1 MLCSQYKVNYCSP
14 HQPNHTNPI
23 TNLIPAEIH
32 NADSIPP
39 ALRLNHP
46 PTIAPI
52 SSMMTAP
59 ARRFRL
65 TFPVGPETSF
75 GSLAR
80 SKYTLVSTTEG
91 ISLYPNALVDVIL
104 PALWNARSA
113 IGINSKNSGPPVRLA
128 SCEVCGM
135 RSASMRATAMMMR
148 MDWMRKETKRVPR
161 RRGPARRV
169 VLEKAVAPRKKAAME
184 TRDFSQPQGLLNGW
198 EEAPRPRKIVFPLLC

>member
-1 MLCSQYKVNYCSP
+1 MLQIQLNVNYCSP

-52 SSMMTAP
+52 SNIITAP

-65 TFPVGPETSF
+65 TFPVGPEMSF

-80 SKYTLVSTTEG
+80 SKYTLVNTTEG
-91 ISLYPNALVDVIL
+91 ISLYPSARVDVIL

-113 IGINSKNSGPPVRLA
+113 IGISSRNSGPPVRLA
-128 SCEVCGM
+128 SCDVCGI
-135 RSASMRATAMMMR
+135 RSASIRATAMMMR
-148 MDWMRKETKRVPR
+148 MD
-161 RRGPARRV
+161 
-169 VLEKAVAPRKKAAME
+169 
-184 TRDFSQPQGLLNGW
+184 
-198 EEAPRPRKIVFPLLC
+198 